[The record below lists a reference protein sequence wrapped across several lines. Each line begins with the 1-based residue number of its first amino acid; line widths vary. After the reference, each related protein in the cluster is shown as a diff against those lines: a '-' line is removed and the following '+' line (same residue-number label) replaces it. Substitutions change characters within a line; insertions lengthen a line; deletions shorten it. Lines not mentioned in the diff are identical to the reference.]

1 MQKVIVTGSSGRIG
15 SEIVLALK
23 PTYDVVSI
31 DRVAASTT
39 THISDIS
46 DADTLQRLCQGAFA
60 VIHSAALHA
69 PHVGVFSEDEFRRI
83 NVKSTVALARMARAE
98 GVQRFIF
105 TSTTA
110 LYGQANML
118 ADKAAWIT
126 EQIEPQ
132 PRTIYHRTKLEA
144 EDRLAPL
151 ANSEFKV
158 RALRMSRCFPEA
170 PALMAAYRL
179 HRGIDKRDVAAAHVA
194 ALTDDGKDFD
204 RFIISGQTPFLSE
217 DAKELKIDAPA
228 VIAQRS
234 PAIVKLFQSHGWTLP
249 RSIDRVYDP
258 SYAKQELN
266 WESKHDSFD
275 FAAMHNDL

>member
-23 PTYDVVSI
+23 PTYDVIGI
-31 DRVAASTT
+31 DRVVASTT
-39 THISDIS
+39 THIADIS

-69 PHVGVFSEDEFRRI
+69 PHVGVFSEDEFHQI

-110 LYGQANML
+110 LYGQANTL

-126 EQIEPQ
+126 EQVEPQ

-144 EDRLAPL
+144 ENHLAPL
-151 ANSEFKV
+151 ASDRFKV
-158 RALRMSRCFPEA
+158 RALRMSRCFPED

-204 RFIISGQTPFLSE
+204 RFIISGQTPFLPQ
-217 DAKELKIDAPA
+217 DAEELKVNAPA
-228 VIAQRS
+228 VIERRC
-234 PAIVKLFQSHGWTLP
+234 PAIVKLFQSQGWKLP
-249 RSIDRVYDP
+249 KSIDRVYDP
-258 SYAKQELN
+258 SYAKQALN

-275 FAAMHNDL
+275 FAAMHNAL

>member
-23 PTYDVVSI
+23 PTYDVVGI
-31 DRVAASTT
+31 DRLAASTT
-39 THISDIS
+39 THIADIS
-46 DADTLQRLCQGAFA
+46 DADTLQRLCQGAVA
-60 VIHSAALHA
+60 VVHSAALHA
-69 PHVGVFSEDEFRRI
+69 PHVGVFSEDEFHRI
-83 NVKSTVALARMARAE
+83 NLKGTVALARMARAE

-110 LYGQANML
+110 LYGQANTL

-126 EQIEPQ
+126 EQVEPQ

-144 EDRLAPL
+144 ENHLALL
-151 ANSEFKV
+151 ASGRFKV
-158 RALRMSRCFPEA
+158 RALRMSRCFPED
-170 PALMAAYRL
+170 PVLMAAYRL
-179 HRGIDKRDVAAAHVA
+179 HRGIDKRDVATAHVA
-194 ALTDDGKDFD
+194 ALTDDGNDFG
-204 RFIISGQTPFLSE
+204 RVIISGQTPFLPE
-217 DAKELKIDAPA
+217 DAEELKTDAPA
-228 VIAQRS
+228 VIARRS
-234 PAIVKLFQSHGWTLP
+234 PAIVKLFQSQGWTLP

-275 FAAMHNDL
+275 FTAMHNAL

>member
-15 SEIVLALK
+15 SEIVSALK
-23 PTYDVVSI
+23 PFCDVIGV
-31 DRVAASTT
+31 DRVSAPTT
-39 THISDIS
+39 THIADIS
-46 DADTLQRLCQGAFA
+46 DAKTMQRLCQGAFA

-69 PHVGVFSEDEFRRI
+69 PHADVFSEEEFHQI
-83 NVKSTVALARMARAE
+83 NVESTVALARAARTE

-110 LYGQANML
+110 LYGFASTP
-118 ADKAAWIT
+118 ADTAAWVT
-126 EQIEPQ
+126 EQTTPQ

-151 ANSEFKV
+151 ASSEFKV

-179 HRGIDKRDVAAAHVA
+179 HRGIDKQDVASAHVA
-194 ALTDDGKDFD
+194 ALTDDGNDFD
-204 RFIISGQTPFLSE
+204 RFIISGQTPFLPE
-217 DAKELKIDAPA
+217 DASELKIDAPA
-228 VIAQRS
+228 VIARRS
-234 PAIVKLFQSHGWTLP
+234 PAIVKLFQSQDWTLP

-258 SYAKQELN
+258 SYAKQALN

-275 FAAMHNDL
+275 FAAMHNAL